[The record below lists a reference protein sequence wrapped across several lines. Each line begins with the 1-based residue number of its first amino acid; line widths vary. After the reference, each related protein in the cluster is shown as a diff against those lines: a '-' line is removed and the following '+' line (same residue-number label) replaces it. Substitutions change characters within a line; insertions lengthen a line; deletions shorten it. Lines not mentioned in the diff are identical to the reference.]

1 MSRVAHYLQEHLVGE
16 VVTSADARR
25 FFSTDCSVFTATPAI
40 VVYPRGEADVRKVTR
55 FAWQLAERGRSIAIT
70 ARGAGT
76 DQSGGAIGSGI
87 VLVFPAHMN
96 RVVEFDS
103 KTGNAIVEPGIMYGK
118 LQQALETH
126 GRFLPPYPASYEYST
141 VGGAIA
147 NNSAGEKSFK
157 YGDTSSYVQGLR
169 VVLANGEVIE
179 TKRLS
184 KRELSKKLGLATFE
198 GEIYRSL
205 DTLIEENRELIESSR
220 LAVTKNNAGYNIVD
234 IKRPDGSFDLTPLFV
249 GSQGTLAIVTEATV
263 NTRPFN
269 PETTLMV
276 AAFDDA
282 GRAQQAI
289 TELRALGTDAPSAI
303 EMVDANMLE
312 AVKEVNPNQLKDV
325 IDEPYPLLT
334 LLIEFD
340 LSNERQQ
347 KKATK
352 QASKILDIYATGH
365 KLETEPLKQT
375 DIWKIRQASGSVISS
390 VKGRSKAVPII
401 DDGIVPLDKFSQ
413 YLDGVYALFK
423 RNKLT
428 PSIWGHGGDAN
439 IHLQPHLDLAEVGD
453 RQKAFKLMDEYYKL
467 VISLGGSISAQHND
481 GRLRAPYLPL
491 QYGKDMY
498 ELFQKVKK
506 ILDPYDTMNPGVKI
520 DVTLEDIRPMLRH
533 EYDLAHLHQHL
544 PRS

>member
-25 FFSTDCSVFTATPAI
+25 FFSTDCSVFKATPAI
-40 VVYPRGEADVRKVTR
+40 IVYPRGEADVRKVTR
-55 FAWQLAERGRSIAIT
+55 FAWQLAERGRSIGIT

-76 DQSGGAIGSGI
+76 DQSGGAIGNGI

-118 LQQALETH
+118 LQQTLETH

-147 NNSAGEKSFK
+147 NNAAGEKTFK
-157 YGDTSSYVQGLR
+157 YGDTSTYVQGLR
-169 VVLANGEVIE
+169 AVLANGEVIE

-205 DTLIEENRELIESSR
+205 DALIEENKELIEASR
-220 LAVTKNNAGYNIVD
+220 LGVTKNNAGYNLLD
-234 IKRPDGSFDLTPLFV
+234 IKRSDGSFDLTPLFV

-263 NTRPFN
+263 TTRPFN
-269 PETTLMV
+269 PETTLMI

-303 EMVDANMLE
+303 EMVDANLLQ

-340 LSNERQQ
+340 LSNERHQ

-352 QASKILDIYATGH
+352 HAAKILDIYATGH

-375 DIWKIRQASGSVISS
+375 DLWKIRQASGSVLSA
-390 VKGRSKAVPII
+390 VHGRSKAVPII
-401 DDGIVPLDKFSQ
+401 DDGIVPIDKFSQ
-413 YLDGVYALFK
+413 YLDGVYAIFK
-423 RNKLT
+423 RNKLN
-428 PSIWGHGGDAN
+428 PSVWGHGGDAN
-439 IHLQPHLDLAEVGD
+439 LHVQPHLDLAEVGD
-453 RQKAFKLMDEYYKL
+453 RQKAFRLIDEYYKM
-467 VISLGGSISAQHND
+467 VISLGGSVSAQHND

-498 ELFQKVKK
+498 GVLQKVKK
-506 ILDPYDTMNPGVKI
+506 IFDPYDTMNPGVKI
-520 DVTLEDIRPMLRH
+520 NVTLEDIRPMLRQ